1 MTIKFSK
8 SGQAMP
14 EKTVQVSQKAFDKIE
29 HTEVYWLGNSSILIN
44 SRGTII
50 LIDPILDGFDMPL
63 LIDMPI
69 DSKKIPQVDAL
80 LISHIDNDHLS
91 FETLGH
97 IKDVTKSF
105 HAPTHVSDVMR
116 KEGFETQEHA
126 VGERFKINDL
136 ITITTTPT
144 RHNWQNEHPKYQYRH
159 WKEEEYVGYWI
170 ETPDGTIWLPSD
182 SRLMP
187 EHLEMPQPD
196 MILFDFS
203 DNDWHITY
211 DGALKEASAYPK
223 ADLLCI
229 HWGSIDAATWN
240 TFNGNPNDLL
250 RDVVNPDRVHALDV
264 GGKLKLTKKLS

>member
-1 MTIKFSK
+1 MIIKFSK

-97 IKDVTKSF
+97 IKDEIGR
-105 HAPTHVSDVMR
+105 AHV
-116 KEGFETQEHA
+116 
-126 VGERFKINDL
+126 
-136 ITITTTPT
+136 
-144 RHNWQNEHPKYQYRH
+144 
-159 WKEEEYVGYWI
+159 
-170 ETPDGTIWLPSD
+170 
-182 SRLMP
+182 
-187 EHLEMPQPD
+187 
-196 MILFDFS
+196 
-203 DNDWHITY
+203 
-211 DGALKEASAYPK
+211 
-223 ADLLCI
+223 
-229 HWGSIDAATWN
+229 
-240 TFNGNPNDLL
+240 
-250 RDVVNPDRVHALDV
+250 
-264 GGKLKLTKKLS
+264 